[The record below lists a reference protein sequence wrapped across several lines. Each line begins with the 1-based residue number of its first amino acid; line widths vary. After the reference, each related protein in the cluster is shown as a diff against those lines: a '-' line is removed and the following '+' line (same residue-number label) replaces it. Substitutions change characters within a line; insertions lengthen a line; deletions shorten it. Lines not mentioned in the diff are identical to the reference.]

1 VSLNLSWNG
10 VDGRACAKLAAAL
23 TVNSC
28 LTSLDLSRTSIDSR
42 SVKLLVGALR
52 LNGTLTTLKVGV
64 REYDNDSRVSINYS
78 VFFGFMLSDFY
89 SFPVFRIFLDLLY
102 KAFEKVAI
110 MLMVHLNITI
120 GPMTK
125 AAENEI

>member
-64 REYDNDSRVSINYS
+64 REYDNDSMGVDKLLR
-78 VFFGFMLSDFY
+78 FLRFY
-89 SFPVFRIFLDLLY
+89 VIRFL
-102 KAFEKVAI
+102 
-110 MLMVHLNITI
+110 
-120 GPMTK
+120 
-125 AAENEI
+125 